1 MDDLQHYGVRADL
14 AVLLSR
20 HCDSETSKPF
30 AGLAIR
36 S

>member
-1 MDDLQHYGVRADL
+1 LQHYGMRADL

-20 HCDSETSKPF
+20 HCDSETSEPF